1 MIDRIFRR
9 HRRWHDLLVDVVSG
23 RASAGGREA
32 FNRHLAA
39 CDACRTRFEGQQA
52 IRAALRELPLLEP
65 SRSLRLTPAMLEP
78 SRRPAPSPL
87 PAPLILGVRGIA
99 AAAVALFAAVAV
111 LTLADTP
118 DRDTVSTAPADGPAG
133 VGLMSTE
140 AADDAPVAP
149 LAEPSPGP
157 TSTAGVGPPPN
168 GGASGAAATAP
179 VGVTPAPQPAAAGE
193 APPPDASASPAPGE
207 RAADTTAPKA
217 GGDALGPPAAS
228 RSETTE
234 ARWPL
239 FASGALAVL
248 ALVTLAAVELRR
260 RRRTP

>member
-1 MIDRIFRR
+1 MIDWLFRR
-9 HRRWHDLLVDVVSG
+9 HRRWHDLLTDVVSG
-23 RASAGGREA
+23 RAAPAERDA
-32 FNRHLAA
+32 FDRHLAA

-52 IRAALRELPLLEP
+52 IRGALRGLPLFEP
-65 SRSLRLTPAMLEP
+65 SRSLRLSPAMVEASNP
-78 SRRPAPSPL
+78 PARPPGRSPVV
-87 PAPLILGVRGIA
+87 LITRVAA

-118 DRDTVSTAPADGPAG
+118 DRGSVSTAPADGPAG

-149 LAEPSPGP
+149 LAAPSPAA

-168 GGASGAAATAP
+168 GGVSGAAATAP

-193 APPPDASASPAPGE
+193 APPRNASASPAPGE

-217 GGDALGPPAAS
+217 GGDALGPAAAS
-228 RSETTE
+228 RSETEE

-248 ALVTLAAVELRR
+248 ALVALAAVELRR

>member
-9 HRRWHDLLVDVVSG
+9 HRRWHDLLTDVVSG
-23 RASAGGREA
+23 RASPGRREA
-32 FNRHLAA
+32 FERHLAA

-52 IRAALRELPLLEP
+52 IHAALGGLPLLEP

-87 PAPLILGVRGIA
+87 PAPLVLAVRGIA

-111 LTLADTP
+111 LMLADTP
-118 DRDTVSTAPADGPAG
+118 DRDTVSTAPAEGPAG
-133 VGLMSTE
+133 AGLMSTE
-140 AADDAPVAP
+140 AADGAPVAP
-149 LAEPSPGP
+149 LAVPSPEP
-157 TSTAGVGPPPN
+157 TSTAGVAAPPN

-179 VGVTPAPQPAAAGE
+179 VGVTPAPQPAAAG
-193 APPPDASASPAPGE
+193 AASPQDASASPAPGE
-207 RAADTTAPKA
+207 RAAGPPAPKA
-217 GGDALGPPAAS
+217 VGDGEGPAAAA
-228 RSETTE
+228 RSETGE

-239 FASGALAVL
+239 YAAGAVAALA
-248 ALVTLAAVELRR
+248 LAALAGVELLR

>member
-9 HRRWHDLLVDVVSG
+9 HRRWHDLLTDVVSG
-23 RASAGGREA
+23 RASPGRREA
-32 FNRHLAA
+32 FERHLAA

-52 IRAALRELPLLEP
+52 IHAALGGLPLLEP

-87 PAPLILGVRGIA
+87 PAALVLAVRGIA

-111 LTLADTP
+111 LMLADAP
-118 DRDTVSTAPADGPAG
+118 DRDTVSTAPAEGPAG
-133 VGLMSTE
+133 AGLMSTE

-149 LAEPSPGP
+149 LALPSPEP
-157 TSTAGVGPPPN
+157 TTIAGVAPAPA
-168 GGASGAAATAP
+168 GGATGAGATELPAFTPAADAAAHGSEAAP
-179 VGVTPAPQPAAAGE
+179 RDAPASPAAGRSADPAAPKAVGDGEGPAAA
-193 APPPDASASPAPGE
+193 A
-207 RAADTTAPKA
+207 
-217 GGDALGPPAAS
+217 
-228 RSETTE
+228 RSETGE

-239 FASGALAVL
+239 YAAGAVAALA
-248 ALVTLAAVELRR
+248 LAALASVELLR